1 MIHLLNPY
9 EVIFAVSYIIVA
21 AGSINTLI
29 EFNKKV
35 NGKYARK
42 DFLAILILVFIAA
55 FWPAIIFLALI
66 NRSLY
71 IKVES

>member
-21 AGSINTLI
+21 AGSITTLI

-35 NGKYARK
+35 NGKYARQ
-42 DFLAILILVFIAA
+42 DFFAILILVFIAA

-71 IKVES
+71 IKVEN